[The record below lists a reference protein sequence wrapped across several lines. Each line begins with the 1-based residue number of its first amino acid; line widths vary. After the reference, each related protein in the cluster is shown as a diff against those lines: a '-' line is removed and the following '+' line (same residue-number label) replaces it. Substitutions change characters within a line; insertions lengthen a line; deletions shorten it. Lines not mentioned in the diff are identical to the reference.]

1 MWTLPSETKTWGFL
15 FLFFFSRLDG
25 DWSFFPFQPFLP
37 QIFFVGVKALYFFF
51 CSFTPLQWHPFPPF
65 CHNFFFFYLVISSL
79 AMTIVVYVWPVGN
92 VGNPRKPSGIVAHC
106 LLASVQGPS
115 LVVAVITPSVLA
127 LICNAQSTVLPP
139 YDDTK
144 YGYTQAIM
152 WKFTNLNHA
161 LVALLWSTVRD
172 ETAMYWTKQT
182 LIAPKSLEMRRS
194 NEIRWRFCHP

>member
-15 FLFFFSRLDG
+15 FLFFFLVWTGTGVSSHFSL
-25 DWSFFPFQPFLP
+25 FFPRFFLSVSKRYTFFFARLPPCNDILFLP
-37 QIFFVGVKALYFFF
+37 SVTI
-51 CSFTPLQWHPFPPF
+51 
-65 CHNFFFFYLVISSL
+65 FFFFYLVISSL